1 MEQFK
6 KNFSFDMEEDD
17 TIVKN
22 NEEDLIA
29 FQKNKK
35 SAIKDKLKAKQ
46 TDKNQDNGSGKNK
59 NSWKE
64 YDSDEDDKNT

>member
-6 KNFSFDMEEDD
+6 KNFLFDMEEDD

-22 NEEDLIA
+22 TEEDLIA

-35 SAIKDKLKAKQ
+35 SAIKDKLKVKN
-46 TDKNQDNGSGKNK
+46 TDKN
-59 NSWKE
+59 
-64 YDSDEDDKNT
+64 